1 MQHLFRCTQ
10 DAKEVRSKLKNP
22 FTSLH
27 RANQTYHVF
36 QQSARTLLHRA
47 EVSFL
52 AAVVLCRLASGLL
65 FVPLMQQIWSLTLRF
80 APMHYLSNSS
90 ASDIFASP
98 AIIGCIALIAILTA
112 FWTLYEFS
120 VLLHGLDMARRGE
133 KIQFLPLLR
142 SSLLDIRHALL
153 PQNWFI
159 LVYSVILIPFT
170 SFFLTSNYVTQL
182 AVPEYILG
190 VIRANSRYH
199 ALYAA
204 VCVLIFIVCLTWVLV
219 LPLFTL
225 ERKSLWHAVK
235 ESVRYIRGRLV
246 RVLLLLVRWH
256 LSAGVRLA
264 LLTAAVALPLYGI
277 IIGVGMQSTQAMF
290 AMSRAALLIERPF
303 FEFFIDCGIIAAQ
316 CSILALLYYHLREHT
331 PFEPEQSVPE
341 KPRRFSGKFIIG
353 ASIAG
358 ATLLTLGL
366 SLVYIALPKDD
377 ELLTMLGG
385 NSPIIT
391 SHRGYSSAAPENTLP
406 AFQLAID
413 HGSDR
418 AELDVQMTKDG
429 VVMVTHDTSLRRCTG
444 RNANIYDLTYNEVRK
459 LDAGRW
465 FGAKYAG
472 TKIPTLE
479 EVLDLC
485 KGKIQLNIEIKPN
498 AATPELEAET
508 VRIIHE
514 KGFENDCVIT
524 SQSYETLCKVKEL
537 DPNIETG
544 YILALG
550 VGSYYDLP
558 AADFFSVEA
567 TFITS
572 GMVQQIHKR
581 DKTISAWT
589 VNREE
594 DASNMLSLGVDD
606 IITDKPEM
614 VQELISEDADLDDN
628 LILIRDAIRDFFSSP
643 DDVNDDSTD
652 EVIDEAIE
660 DPDELLD
667 AA

>member
-1 MQHLFRCTQ
+1 M
-10 DAKEVRSKLKNP
+10 KNP

-27 RANQTYHVF
+27 QANQAYHSF
-36 QQSARTLLHRA
+36 RNSARALLRRA
-47 EVSFL
+47 EIPLIASIIL
-52 AAVVLCRLASGLL
+52 YKLASSHL
-65 FVPLMQQIWSLTLRF
+65 FVPLMQQLWSLTLRF
-80 APMHYLSNSS
+80 APMHYLSNNN

-98 AIIGCIALIAILTA
+98 AIIGCIALIAVLTA

-120 VLLHGLDMARRGE
+120 VLLHGLDLARRGE
-133 KIQFLPLLR
+133 KIRFLPLLR
-142 SSLLDIRHALL
+142 SSLVDIRHAFL
-153 PQNWFI
+153 PQNWLI
-159 LVYSVILIPFT
+159 LVYSAILIPFT
-170 SFFLTSNYVTQL
+170 NFFLTSDYVTQL
-182 AVPEYILG
+182 AVPEYIMG
-190 VIRANSRYH
+190 VIRANSRYY
-199 ALYAA
+199 ALYLAA
-204 VCVLIFIVCLTWVLV
+204 CVLIFLVCLTWALV
-219 LPLFTL
+219 LPLFCL
-225 ERKSLWHAVK
+225 ERKSLRQSVK
-235 ESVRYIRGRLV
+235 ESVSYVRKRTLRVFLV
-246 RVLLLLVRWH
+246 LARWNLSAVLRSVLL
-256 LSAGVRLA
+256 A
-264 LLTAAVALPLYGI
+264 AAVILPLYGI

-290 AMSRAALLIERPF
+290 ALSRAALLVELPF
-303 FEFFIDCGIIAAQ
+303 FEFLIDCSITAAQ
-316 CSILALLYYHLREHT
+316 CSILALLFYHLRGDFPLELES
-331 PFEPEQSVPE
+331 PAAGGCYRS
-341 KPRRFSGKFIIG
+341 SGRLIVG

-366 SLVYIALPKDD
+366 SLVYIALPKGD
-377 ELLTMLGG
+377 ELRTMLGG
-385 NSPIIT
+385 TAPIIT

-444 RNANIYDLTYNEVRK
+444 RNANIYDLTYDEVRK

-514 KGFENDCVIT
+514 KGFESDCVIT

-537 DPNIETG
+537 DPAIETG

-606 IITDKPEM
+606 VITDKPEM
-614 VQELISEDADLDDN
+614 VQGLISEDADLDDN
-628 LILIRDAIRDFFSSP
+628 LILIRDTIHDFFWP
-643 DDVNDDSTD
+643 DEVTDDSTD
-652 EVIDEAIE
+652 EIIEEAIE

-667 AA
+667 EA